1 MFTLE
6 ACGIALAC
14 LSCEFSRGCSHTN
27 TQFGLHSSISNRIQQ
42 TGKSGKLRK
51 TGGSCLGC
59 VPTGPC
65 FLAVFW
71 ISLLVEMPGYL
82 MNVC

>member
-1 MFTLE
+1 MVLLLPAYPVNFQE
-6 ACGIALAC
+6 AAPV
-14 LSCEFSRGCSHTN
+14 
-27 TQFGLHSSISNRIQQ
+27 QKFGLHSSISNRIQQ

-65 FLAVFW
+65 FSAVFW